1 MVAKRIIA
9 FYRLIRMRAPLK
21 LRLPSK
27 AQLERMREIEREF
40 HERAFGEELA
50 RVNLDLTIEE
60 RLQYLAWMRRLA
72 REHGVPPERSAFRLQ
87 EPDKQS

>member
-1 MVAKRIIA
+1 
-9 FYRLIRMRAPLK
+9 
-21 LRLPSK
+21 
-27 AQLERMREIEREF
+27 MREIEREF

-60 RLQYLAWMRRLA
+60 RHQYLAWMRRLA
-72 REHGVPPERSAFRLQ
+72 REHGVPPEPSAFRLQ